1 MNKITKYI
9 FISILIITMI
19 IAPIK
24 AVVYASPQPY
34 QYLNEHGIQGP
45 YTDHPVA
52 APAGFAA
59 DINYH
64 FTHGYGH
71 YTVVLADGVKAYIDT
86 PGHPMLPVYTY
97 KVEVNGYVPARAV
110 HAYVYVEHFSVKHV
124 DNPVIP
130 APKPLFCG
138 LYNQSL
144 QYVIDEKIYSADK
157 YYPGKLLDVNV
168 WHGMHGKTIISI
180 RYYPVQY
187 NPVTNT
193 IFYIDKA
200 SIYVSYPSP
209 TPVYFAQKS
218 LLILT
223 TDKLV
228 STVGKLADFYKDKGF
243 NVTIVTTSY
252 IWKNYKP
259 INNITEYPGFYRPGF
274 EDNYYKFIAK
284 TYNWTLALKIID
296 YLNKTL
302 GSYDNLLIIGNTS
315 DIPPSFY
322 YHYKIFDPY
331 NNWVPT
337 DFFYASP
344 DLDLAPNIYV
354 GRIPFSNPVL
364 VERVIQKIIAWYSS
378 AASKSRDLYMTGG
391 YPFGLSLMF
400 GESAISMMNLKGQL
414 SMFRVHMLTR
424 TSMTYN
430 REAVLSILSGKKDA
444 LWYFALC
451 HGSGTALADR
461 LIIRRENIP
470 STVFEVLASVADLES
485 MSTNPSVPIVSSVAC
500 MNAAW
505 DNNVPSPYFRPPT
518 FGEAILLSPAGGIAY
533 IGSARVAA
541 EIGVMFYLMNG
552 VEHVIYYGATF
563 VHYNILKAYG
573 SLMGRTN
580 ETTLGYVVGQGITDY
595 LTSTPTIDQYVLGE
609 AFKLSLLGDSNLI
622 LPVWK
627 SPAEETW
634 LSVLKLGN
642 YVARLPSGMISPYSQ
657 GYLPIYGF
665 GQKAWIYL
673 TGSQDTVSVVNCK
686 LINIYGILMDFY
698 LVNKTDISMPVSGTY
713 NYTLGFNNM
722 LNGLILVKFGVFGWD
737 EIRVLIGAVG
747 VQVIPSVT
755 GPGEPVT
762 LKAYGLD
769 LIGARTVNIYV
780 AGRLL
785 IPDLQLQYGS
795 VNWKF
800 ALPYIAPGAYNVT
813 VLPVGYIPADI
824 VKAIM
829 PFTMTEIKVIGKDS
843 LVITSD
849 APPVIASGGKINV
862 MINTYYKGEPV
873 DAKIK
878 INITGPAGPVKPE
891 VKKLGQ
897 GSYQVVFEASKP
909 GRYTIDVEA
918 VSSNGY
924 LDLKGH
930 NSFSI
935 VAVSSLY
942 NGIDNIN
949 TELHTIAYSLTNNF
963 TTLSTLLKTQVITAI
978 KNNGEEIKNI
988 ANSMTN
994 IETILTSLKTGLNSV
1009 NTTINKL
1016 LPSVE
1021 TIKSNTQSI
1030 MNMIS
1035 ASKQA
1040 IINGITSLQNSIAQN
1055 ITSLQDKL
1063 STTTL
1068 YSEGGLVLSVI
1079 ILIAVI
1085 VLGLVKKK

>member
-1 MNKITKYI
+1 NKIPKYL
-9 FISILIITMI
+9 FISILVLTMI
-19 IAPIK
+19 IAPLQAIT
-24 AVVYASPQPY
+24 YSSPQPY
-34 QYLNEHGIQGP
+34 QYLDQQGIQGP
-45 YTDHPVA
+45 YTDHPVI
-52 APAGFAA
+52 APAGFTA
-59 DINYH
+59 DTNYY
-64 FTHGYGH
+64 FTHGYGD
-71 YTVVLADGVKAYIDT
+71 YTVILADGVKAYIDT

-97 KVEVNGYVPARAV
+97 KVEVDGYVPASAV
-110 HAYVYVEHFSVKHV
+110 HAYVYVEHFSVKHI
-124 DNPVIP
+124 DKPVLP

-138 LYNQSL
+138 LYNQTL
-144 QYVIDEKIYSADK
+144 QYVMDEKIYSADI

-193 IFYIDKA
+193 ILYIDKA
-200 SIYVSYPSP
+200 SVYVNYPAP
-209 TPVYFAQKS
+209 TPIYYAEKS

-228 STVGKLADFYKDKGF
+228 GTLGKLVDFYKSKGY
-243 NVTIVTTSY
+243 NVTVVTTSY

-259 INNITEYPGFYRPGF
+259 INNITEYPGFYKPGF
-274 EDNYYKFIAK
+274 EDSYYKIIAK

-302 GSYDNLLIIGNTS
+302 GNYDNLLIIGNTS

-322 YHYKIFDPY
+322 YHYKLFDPY

-337 DFFYASP
+337 DYFYASP

-364 VERVIQKIIAWYSS
+364 VGKVIQKIIAWYSS
-378 AASKSRDLYMTGG
+378 SASRSRDLYMTGG

-424 TSMTYN
+424 TSMNYD
-430 REAVLSILSGKKDA
+430 RGSVLSILSGDKNA

-451 HGSGTALADR
+451 HGSGTALGDR
-461 LIIRRENIP
+461 RIIRKNNIP
-470 STVFEVLASVADLES
+470 SMVFELLASVADLES
-485 MSTNPSVPIVSSVAC
+485 MRTNPSVPIVSSVAC

-533 IGSARVAA
+533 VGSARVAA
-541 EIGVMFYLMNG
+541 EIGIMFYLLNG
-552 VEHVIYYGATF
+552 VEQVIYYGATF
-563 VHYNILKAYG
+563 LHYNILKAYG

-580 ETTLGYVVGQGITDY
+580 ETTLGYVVDKGILDY
-595 LTSTPTIDQYVLGE
+595 LSSTPTIDQYVLGE

-627 SPAEETW
+627 SPAEETR
-634 LSVLKLGN
+634 LSVFKLGN
-642 YVARLPSGMISPYSQ
+642 YVARLPSSMISPYSQ

-665 GQKAWIYL
+665 GQKAWMYL
-673 TGSQDTVSVVNCK
+673 MGSQGTVSVVNCK
-686 LINIYGILMDFY
+686 IISYYGRLMDFY
-698 LVNKTDISMPVSGTY
+698 MVNKTDISIPASGSY

-722 LNGLILVKFGVFGWD
+722 LNGLILVKFGVFGWG
-737 EIRVLIGAVG
+737 EIRVFIGAVG
-747 VQVIPSVT
+747 VQVIPSVS

-762 LKAYGLD
+762 VKAYGLD
-769 LIGARTVNIYV
+769 LIGAREVNIYV

-795 VNWKF
+795 VDWKF
-800 ALPYIAPGAYNVT
+800 ALPYLAPGAYNVT
-813 VLPVGYIPADI
+813 VLPGGYIPAD
-824 VKAIM
+824 VLAAIM

-843 LVITSD
+843 MIITSN
-849 APPVIASGGKINV
+849 APAVIAAGSKINIV
-862 MINTYYKGEPV
+862 INTYYKGEPV
-873 DAKIK
+873 DAKIN
-878 INITGPAGPVKPE
+878 ITITGPTGPVKPE
-891 VKKLGQ
+891 IKKLGQ
-897 GSYQVVFEASKP
+897 GSYLVVFEAAKP
-909 GRYTIDVEA
+909 GRYTVDVEA

-942 NGIDNIN
+942 NGFENIN

-978 KNNGEEIKNI
+978 KNNGEEIKNLENNM
-988 ANSMTN
+988 AN
-994 IETILTSLKTGLNSV
+994 IETILSSLKTGLNNI
-1009 NTTINKL
+1009 NTTLDKL
-1016 LPSVE
+1016 IPSIE
-1021 TIKSNTQSI
+1021 TIKSNTQNI
-1030 MNMIS
+1030 MNEIS

-1040 IINGITSLQNSIAQN
+1040 IINGITSLQNNIAQN
-1055 ITSLQDKL
+1055 ITALQDKL

-1068 YSEGGLVLSVI
+1068 YSEGGLALSVI
-1079 ILIAVI
+1079 ILVAVI
-1085 VLGLVKKK
+1085 VLGLIKKK